1 VNSSKTKVTDHPS
14 KLRHYR
20 FAQKY
25 IELNFNGTQAYL
37 AVYGEEYKATKGKEM
52 SDKLAASS
60 ASRMLTNVKV
70 QQYIEQITEQA
81 FQECQISINSVL
93 SKYKRWSESNITDVV
108 KWENVV
114 HKDKNG
120 NDAGFF
126 RLTLRDM
133 NDIPPEI
140 QECIES
146 VSEGKEGFKVTM
158 VSKKGANDMLFKYLG
173 LDKQDT
179 GKHREIHLHLDKI
192 DEAL

>member
-1 VNSSKTKVTDHPS
+1 MNSSKTKVTDHPS